1 MNEYPGNSYVSKS
14 NEKQK
19 EEPQQALAPVVTGD
33 VQVRKKTVFSKIA
46 SKFFAEDITDVK
58 SYVVNELLI
67 PGLKRA
73 FLNSLEMMLL
83 GKGNNP
89 KPGSSNVV
97 DQVSYRD
104 YWDAKYNQK
113 KTVSQNTN
121 NYLEYDALIY
131 VERGDAEVVL
141 EQMRDILRQFHVV
154 RVSDM
159 FEISKKEA
167 PYTGNRYGWTD
178 LSSAMVIHVNGG
190 YMIKMPRAMVLE

>member
-14 NEKQK
+14 EEKQK
-19 EEPQQALAPVVTGD
+19 EEVALTPVVTGD

-83 GKGNNP
+83 GKGNQ
-89 KPGSSNVV
+89 KPGTNNVV
-97 DQVSYRD
+97 QSVSYRD
-104 YWDAKYNQK
+104 YWDAKWNNQPK
-113 KTVSQNTN
+113 PAQNPA
-121 NYLEYDALIY
+121 NYLEYDSLIY
-131 VERGDAEVVL
+131 VNRGDAEVVL
-141 EQMRDILRQFHVV
+141 EQMQDILHKFHVV

-178 LSSAMVIHVNGG
+178 LKSAIVIPVHGG
-190 YMIKMPRAMVLE
+190 YMIRMPKAMALE